1 MKGNSHESF
10 ESHCRTRSASER
22 SFGYTVGG
30 IFAALALIWAYTG
43 HFPFWWPLIPAVPLI
58 ALAAIRPSLL
68 GPLNKLWFKLGIL
81 LGSIISPIVLG
92 IIYFLWITP
101 IALLMRA
108 GGQEVSRARF
118 RARGEEL
125 LDHPR
130 TGESRSRGSPAPSLL
145 RMIDHGYLPDRISGA
160 SCPNAR
166 SSGCCRSWSC

>member
-10 ESHCRTRSASER
+10 ESALPEKIASER

-30 IFAALALIWAYTG
+30 IFAVLSLIWAYTG

-81 LGSIISPIVLG
+81 LGTIISPIVLG

-101 IALLMRA
+101 IALLMRVA
-108 GGQEVSRARF
+108 GKKFLALGFEPGAKSYWINR
-118 RARGEEL
+118 E
-125 LDHPR
+125 
-130 TGESRSRGSPAPSLL
+130 PAKVEASVRL
-145 RMIDHGYLPDRISGA
+145 RRPY
-160 SCPNAR
+160 
-166 SSGCCRSWSC
+166 